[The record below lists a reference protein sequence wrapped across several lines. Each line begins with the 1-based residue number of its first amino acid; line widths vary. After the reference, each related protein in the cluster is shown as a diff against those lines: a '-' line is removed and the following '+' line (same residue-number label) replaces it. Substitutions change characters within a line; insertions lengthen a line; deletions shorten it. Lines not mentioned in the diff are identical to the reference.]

1 MSLPLRTFM
10 NNGTGK
16 SIGIFSN
23 TFWSIYNFRRSLIK
37 RLLKSGY
44 RVFAISADDNYKSRV
59 EELGCETVV
68 VKNFDAQSTAV
79 FKEAAIIRE
88 IVGIVKA
95 LPCEY
100 IYTFTIK
107 PNLYTALTAGLTGK
121 KVILTV
127 NGLGNVFSEGNAISR
142 ISLQLF
148 KMAFRRAYHVVFQ
161 NRDDYAF
168 FRQKINLSSDRVK
181 FVRGSGVNTSEF
193 TYSEKPSPPGNRLTF
208 LLACRLLKEKGIY
221 EFIGAARRIKNLYPH
236 THFWLLG
243 MEAKNPSAIKV
254 ADLEKYSHQNIIEL
268 LPQTDDVNGLLE
280 KTDVLVLPS
289 FYNEGVPRI
298 LLEGLSKGLPI
309 ITTDSVGC
317 KETVAD
323 GRNGFLIKP
332 RSAEALEEALRN
344 MIELPAA
351 ERENMRLESRR
362 LAETEFDED
371 KVIDQ
376 YLNMINEPS
385 PVVERFAIE
394 PLGAQ

>member
-1 MSLPLRTFM
+1 MS
-10 NNGTGK
+10 NENGK

-37 RLLKSGY
+37 RLMQSGY
-44 RVFAISADDNYKSRV
+44 RVIAVSANDAYKSRV
-59 EELGCETVV
+59 EELGCETIV

-88 IVGIVKA
+88 IIGIVRS

-107 PNLYTALTAGLTGK
+107 PNLYTALTAALTGK

-127 NGLGNVFSEGNAISR
+127 NGLGNVFSEGNFISR

-161 NRDDYAF
+161 NRDDYDF
-168 FRQKINLSSDRVK
+168 FHQKINLAPDKVR
-181 FVRGSGVNTSEF
+181 FVRGSGVNTAEF
-193 TYSEKPSPPGNRLTF
+193 TYAQKSPTPGNRLIF

-221 EFIGAARRIKNLYPH
+221 EYIEAARRIKATYANVKFL
-236 THFWLLG
+236 LLG
-243 MEAKNPSAIKV
+243 MEAKNPSSIHV
-254 ADLEKYSHQNIIEL
+254 SDLEKYSRENIIEL
-268 LPQTDDVNGLLE
+268 LPQTDNVNGLLDE
-280 KTDVLVLPS
+280 TDVLVLPS

-317 KETVAD
+317 KETVVD

-332 RSAEALEEALRN
+332 RSTEALEEAIRN
-344 MIELPAA
+344 MIALPEE
-351 ERENMRLESRR
+351 ERDNMRLESRR

-385 PVVERFAIE
+385 PVVERFAIK

>member
-1 MSLPLRTFM
+1 MM
-10 NNGTGK
+10 NQHGK
-16 SIGIFSN
+16 CVGIFSN
-23 TFWSIYNFRRSLIK
+23 TFWSVYNFRRSLVK
-37 RLLKSGY
+37 TLLKNGY
-44 RVFAISADDNYKSRV
+44 RVIAISANDAYKGRV

-68 VKNFDAQSTAV
+68 IKNFDAQSTAI

-88 IVGIVKA
+88 IIRTIKA
-95 LPCEY
+95 LPFEY

-107 PNLYTALTAGLTGK
+107 PNLYTALTTAFTGK
-121 KVILTV
+121 KVIVTV
-127 NGLGNVFSEGNAISR
+127 NGLGNVFSEGNFISR
-142 ISLQLF
+142 LSLQLF

-168 FRQKINLSSDRVK
+168 FRYKINLAPDKVR
-181 FVRGSGVNTSEF
+181 FVRGSGVNTAEF
-193 TYSEKPSPPGNRLTF
+193 TYLRKPSAPGGRLVF

-221 EFIGAARRIKNLYPH
+221 EYIEAARRIKAVHPH
-236 THFWLLG
+236 AQFWLLG
-243 MEAKNPSAIKV
+243 MEAKNPSAIGT
-254 ADLEKYSHQNIIEL
+254 AALEKYSREGIIQL

-280 KTDVLVLPS
+280 KADVLVLPS

-317 KETVAD
+317 KETVID

-332 RSAEALEEALRN
+332 RSTDALEQAVQSMMALP
-344 MIELPAA
+344 EK
-351 ERENMRLESRR
+351 ERDNMRLESRR

-376 YLNMINEPS
+376 YLKMINEPS
-385 PVVERFAIE
+385 AVVERFTIE